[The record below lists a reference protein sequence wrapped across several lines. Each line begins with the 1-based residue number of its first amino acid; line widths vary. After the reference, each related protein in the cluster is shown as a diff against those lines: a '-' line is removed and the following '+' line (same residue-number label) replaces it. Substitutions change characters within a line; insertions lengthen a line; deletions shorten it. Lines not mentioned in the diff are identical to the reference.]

1 MALPSSGPL
10 SFNDIRIE
18 LSVPTQAPFGLDEA
32 ENGTYAVINQCSP
45 EKPSSANPAQ
55 ILEWYGYNHTATA
68 SVFLTNAEGSA
79 ETSAAACAL
88 AQASSW
94 TLYVVG
100 TIYYRDSICN
110 TLLNQFYRNSTSTN
124 WYQFSNGVLTDSGA
138 CTTTTTT
145 TSTTTAACTSFNY
158 AVVGSLQ
165 ACNTGDW
172 PNVGGQTA
180 GFGNGAFLYA
190 ASNCRGGGIS
200 DTYIQ
205 TSDGI
210 NYELSSGIIQT
221 SNNPFC

>member
-18 LSVPTQAPFGLDEA
+18 LGVPTQAPFGLDEA

-55 ILEWYGYNHTATA
+55 ILEWYGYNHTATG

-124 WYQFSNGVLTDSGA
+124 WYQFSSGVLIDSGA
-138 CTTTTTT
+138 CATTTTT
-145 TSTTTAACTSFNY
+145 TSTTTSATC
-158 AVVGSLQ
+158 V
-165 ACNTGDW
+165 CNLKT
-172 PNVGGQTA
+172 
-180 GFGNGAFLYA
+180 LK
-190 ASNCRGGGIS
+190 C
-200 DTYIQ
+200 
-205 TSDGI
+205 
-210 NYELSSGIIQT
+210 SSGCT
-221 SNNPFC
+221 NTANFDCGEDRDCS